1 MNIAELRDKILSFC
15 VNYTEKNNRIAKN
28 ADVKGSEYNNIE
40 YAYNTGFI
48 NALSLVMEDLDKIER
63 NEYKSDRR

>member
-28 ADVKGSEYNNIE
+28 ADVKG
-40 YAYNTGFI
+40 
-48 NALSLVMEDLDKIER
+48 
-63 NEYKSDRR
+63 